1 MNTKINIIRS
11 NSLDERKRENKVL
24 EKYEGKLDKFCLKHG
39 SSQEFKAHDL
49 FLIEQQQQS
58 SAHDSA
64 ILGKRKRNKKCERLR
79 KKPEQMDILR
89 RVFKENRGKMPAR
102 AQRVQ
107 LAEQLGL
114 RQKQVYKWFWEI
126 KKQRECE
133 SSEYGSS
140 EQQVN
145 DGMTVQQ
152 KFEAFLNMKPTTSNS
167 KAKQYPK
174 VEGFKTSG
182 A

>member
-1 MNTKINIIRS
+1 MNTKLNINRS
-11 NSLDERKRENKVL
+11 NSLDERKRENKGL
-24 EKYEGKLDKFCLKHG
+24 QKYEVQLDKYCLKHG
-39 SSQEFKAHDL
+39 ASQEFKAHEI
-49 FLIEQQQQS
+49 FLVEQQQQ

-64 ILGKRKRNKKCERLR
+64 ILGKRKRNKKFERLR

-107 LAEQLGL
+107 LADQLGL

-133 SSEYGSS
+133 SSE
-140 EQQVN
+140 
-145 DGMTVQQ
+145 
-152 KFEAFLNMKPTTSNS
+152 
-167 KAKQYPK
+167 
-174 VEGFKTSG
+174 
-182 A
+182 